1 VTVTVIARCVHGLE
15 WVAAEEIARAVPG
28 AHHIDLSR
36 RAVTFSLPA
45 PHPALLALR
54 TPDDVFLRVGS
65 VDGVGTTKDALP
77 ALAGRLAGLAWA
89 GALTA
94 VQRLRGYPEA
104 PRFDVVASLEGR
116 RTYNRFAV
124 ENAAGAALA
133 PLVGGTHLVRT
144 GAGATGESG
153 DLTVRI
159 FVHGST
165 AVAAL
170 RLGAR
175 PLHRREYKWDTGPG
189 TLHPPVAAALV
200 RLADPRAAEVV
211 LDPFCGDGTIP
222 IEAALAYPKAT
233 VRGSDLDP
241 DRLANARSNARRA
254 GAAVTLTLADAARPE
269 PDAAQPDAG
278 RAEPVDVV
286 ATNPPWSIAV
296 DATGG
301 LAGSL
306 ARFWARLPDLVAPD
320 GRVALITDAALDAP
334 AELRRLGFVTALDTQ
349 VRLAGRVS
357 RLALAGPRE
366 PRLDAGLATWR
377 ERAIAAGVVGESGF

>member
-15 WVAAEEIARAVPG
+15 WVAAEEIARDVPG
-28 AHHIDLSR
+28 AHRLDLSR
-36 RAVTFSLPA
+36 RAVTFALPA

-54 TPDDVFLRVGS
+54 TVDDAFLHVGRV
-65 VDGVGTTKDALP
+65 DDVGTTKDAVPTLSK
-77 ALAGRLAGLAWA
+77 RLAGLAWA
-89 GALTA
+89 GALAA
-94 VQRLRGYPEA
+94 VQELRGYPEA

-133 PLVGGTHLVRT
+133 PVLGGTHLVRT
-144 GAGATGESG
+144 GAGAPGGSAE
-153 DLTVRI
+153 LTVRV

-175 PLHRREYKWDTGPG
+175 PLHRRGYKQDAGPG

-200 RLADPRAAEVV
+200 RLADPRAGEVV

-222 IEAALAYPKAT
+222 IEAARAYPDAT

-254 GAAVTLTLADAARPE
+254 DAAVTLTRADAARAE
-269 PDAAQPDAG
+269 AAH
-278 RAEPVDVV
+278 VV
-286 ATNPPWSIAV
+286 ATNPPWNLAV

-306 ARFWARLPDLVAPD
+306 APFWARLPDIVAPD

-334 AELRRLGFVTALDTQ
+334 VELRRLGFVTALDTR

-357 RLALAGPRE
+357 HVVLAGPGK
-366 PRLDAGLATWR
+366 PRLDAGLAAWR
-377 ERAIAAGVVGESGF
+377 DRAIAAGVVGESGF